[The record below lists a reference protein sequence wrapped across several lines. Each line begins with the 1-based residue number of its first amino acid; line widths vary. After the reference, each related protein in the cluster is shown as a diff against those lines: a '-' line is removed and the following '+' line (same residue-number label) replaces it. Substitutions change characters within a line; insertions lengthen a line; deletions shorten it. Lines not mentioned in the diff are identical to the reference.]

1 MGERMPDWQD
11 VNDNQLVEF
20 ARQGDVQ
27 AYGEIYNRYV
37 VKIYRFF
44 LAHLDNAHDAEDL
57 TEEVFL
63 RVWRALSS
71 YEEKGVPFYALLFQV
86 ARNGLIDFY
95 RRSVQS
101 KQLVSIDD
109 VNIADKGTDPGEI
122 YIKNFRHKEL
132 REAMQGLREDYRTV
146 LALRFLGG
154 FSPEE
159 TAKAMG
165 RSQGAVRVLQHR
177 ALAALRELLDGN
189 KGF

>member
-1 MGERMPDWQD
+1 MSDWQS
-11 VNDNQLVEF
+11 VNDNQLIQF

-27 AYGEIYNRYV
+27 AYGEIYNRYM
-37 VKIYRFF
+37 VKIYRFYC
-44 LAHLDNAHDAEDL
+44 AHLDNPHDAEDL

-63 RVWRALSS
+63 RVWRALST
-71 YEEKGVPFYALLFQV
+71 YEEKGIPFYALLFQV

-109 VNIADKGTDPGEI
+109 VSIPDIGTDPGEI
-122 YIKNFRHKEL
+122 LLKNFRHKEL
-132 REAMQGLREDYRTV
+132 REAMKELREDYRTV
-146 LALRFLGG
+146 LSLRFLSG

-177 ALAALRELLDGN
+177 ALAALRELINGN
-189 KGF
+189 KG

>member
-1 MGERMPDWQD
+1 MGERMPDWQNVD
-11 VNDNQLVEF
+11 DNQLIQF

-37 VKIYRFF
+37 VKVYRYY

-57 TEEVFL
+57 TEEVFF
-63 RVWRALSS
+63 RVWRALPG
-71 YEEKGVPFYALLFQV
+71 YQEKGIPFYALLFQV

-95 RRSVQS
+95 RRSVQT

-109 VNIADKGTDPGEI
+109 VSIADKGTDPGEI
-122 YIKNFRHKEL
+122 VLKNFRHKEL
-132 REAMQGLREDYRTV
+132 RQAMKGLREDYRTV
-146 LALRFLGG
+146 LALRFLSGL
-154 FSPEE
+154 SPEE

>member
-1 MGERMPDWQD
+1 MPNWQN
-11 VNDNQLVEF
+11 VSDNQLVEI

-37 VKIYRFF
+37 VKIYRYF

-63 RVWRALSS
+63 RVWRSIS
-71 YEEKGVPFYALLFQV
+71 GYEEKGVPFYALLFQV

-109 VNIADKGTDPGEI
+109 VSIPDKGADPGEI
-122 YIKNFRHKEL
+122 VIKNFRHKEL

-146 LALRFLGG
+146 LALRFLSG

-159 TAKAMG
+159 TARAMG

-177 ALAALRELLDGN
+177 ALAALRDVLDGN
-189 KGF
+189 KGNY